1 MKLKLNRLKS
11 VYVNLD
17 KDTYKNDQIKNF
29 LNNFGFKYITRVSGI
44 PTPENYYVGNTKSLL
59 NAVNQYSGEPML
71 VFEDDAFPYMFVNEI
86 DIPDDADAVWL
97 GYSWLG
103 AVINGNPNETKIGFL
118 HTDVPGYPHLSK
130 ISGCLTMHS
139 VLFISN
145 RFVKDVIK
153 TVELSIENSKDQVYV
168 FDWIVANLQPK
179 YNIYALNVPAFCQN
193 DINKPQMI
201 DWTTRL
207 IKDI

>member
-1 MKLKLNRLKS
+1 MKIKLNRLKA

-17 KDTYKNDQIKNF
+17 KDTYKNDQIRKV
-29 LNNFGFKYITRVSGI
+29 LKNFGFKYTTRVSGI
-44 PTPENYYVGNTKSLL
+44 PTPEDYSIGNRTSLL

-86 DIPDDADAVWL
+86 DVPDDADAVWL
-97 GYSWLG
+97 GYSWWG

-145 RFVKDVIK
+145 RFVKDIQG
-153 TVELSIENSKDQVYV
+153 TTELSIKNSKDTSVF
-168 FDWIVANLQPK
+168 FDWIVANLQSK
-179 YNIYALNVPAFCQN
+179 YNVYALNVPAFCQN